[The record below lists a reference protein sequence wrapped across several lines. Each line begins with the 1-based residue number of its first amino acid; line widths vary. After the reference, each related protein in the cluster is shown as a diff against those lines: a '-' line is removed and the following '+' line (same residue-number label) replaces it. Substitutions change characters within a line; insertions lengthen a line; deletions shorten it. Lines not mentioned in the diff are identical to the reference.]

1 LARVLLFPSEIKGLE
16 KFLEALSN
24 FAGGPPKVATQ
35 SNVVGEIA
43 GRYASA
49 VYDLA
54 DEASVLDETA
64 ADLKSLNGLLSESAD
79 LQTLI
84 RSPLINADAK
94 TAAMGA
100 ILEQAGASDLTR
112 RFVAVVARNNRL
124 FVLPATIDAFLA
136 ELAGRR
142 GEVTAEVTSA
152 QPLKTSQLESVTN
165 ALRSALGGKVTV
177 DAKLDPSLIGG
188 LVVRVGSRMIDA
200 SLKSKLQRLQL
211 AMKGSQ

>member
-1 LARVLLFPSEIKGLE
+1 
-16 KFLEALSN
+16 
-24 FAGGPPKVATQ
+24 VATQ

-49 VYDLA
+49 VYELA
-54 DEASVLDETA
+54 DEGRVLDETA
-64 ADLKSLNGLLSESAD
+64 ADLKSLNAMFSESDD

-84 RSPLINADAK
+84 RSPLIDAEAK
-94 TAAMGA
+94 AAAIGA
-100 ILEQAGASDLTR
+100 ILEQAGAGDLTR

-142 GEVTAEVTSA
+142 GEITAEVTSA
-152 QPLKTSQLESVTN
+152 QPLKQTQLESVTN

-177 DAKLDPSLIGG
+177 DAKLDTSLIGG

-211 AMKGSQ
+211 AMKGAQ

>member
-1 LARVLLFPSEIKGLE
+1 M
-16 KFLEALSN
+16 
-24 FAGGPPKVATQ
+24 ATQ
-35 SNVVGEIA
+35 SNVVSEIA

-49 VYDLA
+49 VYELA
-54 DEASVLDETA
+54 DESRVLDDTA
-64 ADLKSLNGLLSESAD
+64 ADLKSLNDLLGESAD

-84 RSPLINADAK
+84 RSPLIDVDAK
-94 TAAMGA
+94 AAAIEA
-100 ILEQAGASDLTR
+100 ILAQAGASDLTR
-112 RFVAVVARNNRL
+112 RFVGVIARNNRL

-136 ELAGRR
+136 ELADRR

-152 QPLKTSQLESVTN
+152 QPLKKSQLESITN

-188 LVVRVGSRMIDA
+188 LVVRIGSRMIDA

-211 AMKGSQ
+211 AMKGAQ

>member
-1 LARVLLFPSEIKGLE
+1 M
-16 KFLEALSN
+16 
-24 FAGGPPKVATQ
+24 ATQ
-35 SNVVGEIA
+35 SNVVSVVAE
-43 GRYASA
+43 RYASA
-49 VYDLA
+49 VYELA
-54 DEASVLDETA
+54 DEARVLDDTA
-64 ADLKSLNGLLSESAD
+64 ADLKSLQAMLGESAD

-84 RSPLINADAK
+84 RSPLIDADAK
-94 TAAMGA
+94 AAAMGS

-112 RFVAVVARNNRL
+112 RFIAVIARNNRL
-124 FVLPATIDAFLA
+124 FVLPATIDAFLT
-136 ELAGRR
+136 ELARRR

-152 QPLKTSQLESVTN
+152 QPLKQSQLESVTN

-211 AMKGSQ
+211 AMKGAQ

>member
-1 LARVLLFPSEIKGLE
+1 M
-16 KFLEALSN
+16 
-24 FAGGPPKVATQ
+24 ATQ
-35 SNVVGEIA
+35 SNVVSVIA
-43 GRYASA
+43 ERYASA

-54 DEASVLDETA
+54 DEARVLDDTA
-64 ADLKSLNGLLSESAD
+64 ADLRSLKELLDESAD

-84 RSPLINADAK
+84 RSPLIDTDAK
-94 TAAMGA
+94 ATAMAA
-100 ILEQAGASDLTR
+100 ILEQAGATDLTR

-136 ELAGRR
+136 ELASRR
-142 GEVTAEVTSA
+142 GEITAEVTSA
-152 QPLKTSQLESVTN
+152 QTLKKSQLESVTD
-165 ALRSALGGKVTV
+165 ALRNALGGKVTV

-211 AMKGSQ
+211 AMKGAQ